1 MIEQQNDRGNG
12 CGTNFREAVCIH
24 TDKVYDSCR
33 DKDCLENIR
42 VYLTKSGQDIVDR
55 AINVKCT
62 KAEIIWVFS
71 DIEPVPFNRGFY
83 SIDLKYFFKITLAV
97 FTGVARPTEIEGLAA
112 FDKKVILFG
121 SEGNAKIFA
130 SKYKQDAFDPQ
141 LWRKTNMPHAVIEV
155 VDPIAL
161 GAKLV
166 DVRDRGNCCCCD
178 DDFDIA
184 SVPDSV
190 CRVFDENL
198 VLGGEQKR
206 VYVSIGVFSIVKLER
221 KVQLL
226 VPSYD
231 FCIPQKECVGATD
244 DNPCDLF
251 DRITFP
257 MDEFFP
263 PERCEFV
270 ENGNDPSVP
279 EKDCDCGCGC

>member
-1 MIEQQNDRGNG
+1 MSDCVNERCTNSA
-12 CGTNFREAVCIH
+12 CGTDFREAVCIH
-24 TDKVYDSCR
+24 TDKIYDSCR

-42 VYLTKSGQDIVDR
+42 VYLTNCGQEIVDK
-55 AINVKCT
+55 AINVKCS
-62 KAEIIWVFS
+62 KAEVIWVFS

-83 SIDLKYFFKITLAV
+83 SIDLKYFFKITLSV
-97 FTGVARPTEIEGLAA
+97 FTGVSRPTEVEGLAM

-130 SKYKQDAFDPQ
+130 SKYKNDAFDPQ
-141 LWRKTNMPHAVIEV
+141 LWKKTNMPKAIVEV

-166 DVRDRGNCCCCD
+166 DVRDRNNCCCD
-178 DDFDIA
+178 DDLDLASIPESVKRIFDDNFA
-184 SVPDSV
+184 V
-190 CRVFDENL
+190 NN
-198 VLGGEQKR
+198 EQKR
-206 VYVSIGVFSIVKLER
+206 VYVSIGVFSIIKLER

-257 MDEFFP
+257 VDEFFP
-263 PERCEFV
+263 PERCEFLD
-270 ENGNDPSVP
+270 EGQQDPSVP
-279 EKDCDCGCGC
+279 SSDCDCGC